1 MQIAKY
7 SNYTLPDFLE
17 DDDFLRFVIN
27 PSHNDTFFWQQVV
40 AAYPQQKEIIA
51 EASNIITAYRK
62 QDFFTNED
70 NQSKVW
76 LRIEST
82 LQKDQVKIK
91 SKVFTLNR
99 FLRVAAML
107 LLVSSIGIALWLI
120 KGRQNEIITNYGE
133 LSTVTLPDGSTVVL
147 NGNSKLTYSDNWDKN
162 SREVWISGEG
172 LFNVKHIN
180 KDPANIKPS
189 ERFIVHCSDMNIEVL
204 GTTFNVRS
212 RHNKTNVG
220 LVQGKIRLDYVDAA
234 SGKQSLIMK
243 PGDYVQHTYKKALT
257 RIILSAPEKITKWT
271 KHQLLFNDATLA
283 QISEIMADDYG
294 YHVDFSS
301 PDLTSLKIEGEI
313 NVPNVDELIETI
325 STTLPVKIT
334 RTDKNITITKLN
346 P

>member
-27 PSHNDTFFWQQVV
+27 PSHNDTVFWQQV
-40 AAYPQQKEIIA
+40 AAEYPQQKEIIA
-51 EASNIITAYRK
+51 EASKIIKAYRK
-62 QDFFTNED
+62 QDVFTNEA

-82 LQKDQVKIK
+82 LQIDQAKPKI
-91 SKVFTLNR
+91 FTLSR
-99 FLRVAAML
+99 FLRIAAML
-107 LLVSSIGIALWLI
+107 LLVSSIGISLWLV
-120 KGRQNEIITNYGE
+120 KGRQNEIDTTFGE
-133 LSTVTLPDGSTVVL
+133 LRTVTLPDGSTVVL
-147 NGNSKLTYSDNWDKN
+147 NGNSKLTYSGNWDEK

-180 KDPANIKPS
+180 KDPRNIKPT
-189 ERFIVHCSDMNIEVL
+189 ERFIVHCSDMDIEVL

-234 SGKQSLIMK
+234 SGKLSLIMK
-243 PGDYVQHTYKKALT
+243 PGDYVQHAYRKTLT
-257 RIILSAPEKITKWT
+257 RMILPVPEKITKWT
-271 KHQLLFNDATLA
+271 KHQLLFNDASLA
-283 QISEIMADDYG
+283 QISEIMTDDYG
-294 YHVDFSS
+294 YHVDFLN
-301 PDLTSLKIEGEI
+301 PDLANLKIEGEI
-313 NVPNVDELIETI
+313 NVPSVEELIETI
-325 STTLPVKIT
+325 ATTLPVKIT

>member
-27 PSHNDTFFWQQVV
+27 PSHNDTVFWQQVET
-40 AAYPQQKEIIA
+40 AYPRQKEIIA
-51 EASNIITAYRK
+51 EASKIITAYRK
-62 QDFFTNED
+62 QDVFTNEA

-76 LRIEST
+76 LRIESS
-82 LQKDQVKIK
+82 LQRDRGKPKI
-91 SKVFTLNR
+91 FTLNR

-107 LLVSSIGIALWLI
+107 LLVSSVGIALWLI
-120 KGRQNEIITNYGE
+120 KGRPNEIDTTYGE

-162 SREVWISGEG
+162 SREVWINGEG

-180 KDPANIKPS
+180 KEPDHIKPS
-189 ERFIVHCSDMNIEVL
+189 ERFIVHCADMDIEVL

-243 PGDYVQHTYKKALT
+243 PGDYVQHAYKKALT
-257 RIILSAPEKITKWT
+257 RIILPAPEKITKWT
-271 KHQLLFNDATLA
+271 KHQLLFNNASLA
-283 QISEIMADDYG
+283 QIGEVMTDDYG
-294 YHVDFSS
+294 YHVDFSNA
-301 PDLTSLKIEGEI
+301 DLTTLKIEGEI

-325 STTLPVKIT
+325 STTLPVKII

>member
-17 DDDFLRFVIN
+17 DDDFLRFVIS
-27 PSHNDTFFWQQVV
+27 PSHNDTFFWQQVI
-40 AAYPQQKEIIA
+40 AKYPQQKEIIA
-51 EASNIITAYRK
+51 EASKIITAYRK
-62 QDFFTNED
+62 QDVFTNEE

-82 LQKDQVKIK
+82 LQKDQVKVKI
-91 SKVFTLNR
+91 FTLNR

-120 KGRQNEIITNYGE
+120 KGRQNEIDTTYGE

-180 KDPANIKPS
+180 KDPGHIKPS
-189 ERFIVHCSDMNIEVL
+189 ERFIVHCPDMDIEVL

-220 LVQGKIRLDYVDAA
+220 LVQGKIRLDYVDAT

-243 PGDYVQHTYKKALT
+243 PGDYVQHAYKKALT
-257 RIILSAPEKITKWT
+257 RIVLPVPEKITKWT

-283 QISEIMADDYG
+283 QISEIMTDDYG

-301 PDLTSLKIEGEI
+301 PDLASLKIEGEI
-313 NVPNVDELIETI
+313 SVPNVDELIETI